1 MLLCI
6 LSIYS
11 IQISQ
16 ILFEFRYFE
25 KNIKDVI
32 NLVKILKILWNQKK
46 RIMNRKN
53 RSIVLFHNNLILN
66 LNYKILSSIFNLKL
80 KNISQKIVF
89 KKKRKIKNTTG
100 I

>member
-1 MLLCI
+1 MFLCI

-32 NLVKILKILWNQKK
+32 NLVKILKIL
-46 RIMNRKN
+46 
-53 RSIVLFHNNLILN
+53 
-66 LNYKILSSIFNLKL
+66 
-80 KNISQKIVF
+80 
-89 KKKRKIKNTTG
+89 
-100 I
+100 